1 MSARAARRGIGQ
13 GPVVLALSG
22 LEPTGR
28 AGLLADLQA
37 IRSAGGRPAGIATAL
52 TAQGARTFA
61 VAPVSENVLRSQIL
75 AVNES
80 EVISAVKL
88 GMVHQAAALRLV
100 LRTVKSKGFWV
111 IDPVTRTS
119 VGQRLSLL
127 RPGDYL
133 AAAAPNIVLTPNLDE
148 AAWLLR
154 RELPARTANE
164 ASQMG
169 ERLASYGFAAVIVKG
184 GHLDGRAVD
193 VLVDRSGVQYLAGAR
208 IHTGVRAR
216 GTGCRFASVL
226 ATALARGET
235 LAAAAREAKRR
246 VRSYLF
252 EASRPRSN
260 EKRPGAIRR
269 AR

>member
-1 MSARAARRGIGQ
+1 MTAGAARRGQ
-13 GPVVLALSG
+13 RPVVLALSG

-28 AGLLADLQA
+28 VGLLADLQA
-37 IRSAGGRPAGIATAL
+37 IRSAGGLPLGIATAL

-61 VAPVSENVLRSQIL
+61 VASVPEHVIRDQIQ
-75 AVNES
+75 AANEL

-88 GMVHQAAALRLV
+88 GMVHQAAALRLA
-100 LRTVKSKGFWV
+100 LRTVKTAGFWV

-119 VGQRLSLL
+119 RGQRLSLL

-133 AAAAPNIVLTPNLDE
+133 ATARPNVVLTPNLDE

-154 RELPARTANE
+154 REVPAPTAE
-164 ASQMG
+164 AAARMA

-193 VLVDRSGVQYLAGAR
+193 VIADRSGVRELSGAR
-208 IHTGVRAR
+208 IGTGAFKAR

-226 ATALARGET
+226 ATALARGER
-235 LAAAAREAKRR
+235 LDAAAREAKRR
-246 VRSYLF
+246 VRTYLR
-252 EASRPRSN
+252 EASRLGRA
-260 EKRPGAIRR
+260 EKAR
-269 AR
+269 AGR

>member
-1 MSARAARRGIGQ
+1 
-13 GPVVLALSG
+13 
-22 LEPTGR
+22 
-28 AGLLADLQA
+28 
-37 IRSAGGRPAGIATAL
+37 
-52 TAQGARTFA
+52 
-61 VAPVSENVLRSQIL
+61 
-75 AVNES
+75 
-80 EVISAVKL
+80 
-88 GMVHQAAALRLV
+88 MVHQAAAFRLV
-100 LRTVKSKGFWV
+100 LRTVKSTGFWV

-133 AAAAPNIVLTPNLDE
+133 AAAAPNVVLTPNLEE

-154 RELPARTANE
+154 RQLTARTAEE
-164 ASQMG
+164 ASRMG

-184 GHLDGRAVD
+184 GHLAGRAVD

-208 IHTGVRAR
+208 INSRVGAR

-246 VRSYLF
+246 VRSYLS
-252 EASRPRSN
+252 EAPRAQPDENRPT
-260 EKRPGAIRR
+260 AVRR
-269 AR
+269 AQ